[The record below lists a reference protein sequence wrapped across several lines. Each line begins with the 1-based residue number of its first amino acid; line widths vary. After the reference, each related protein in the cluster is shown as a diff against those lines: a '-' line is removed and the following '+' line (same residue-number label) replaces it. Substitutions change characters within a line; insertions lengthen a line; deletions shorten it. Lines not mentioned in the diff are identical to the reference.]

1 MALAAIN
8 FIIIGESSIYT
19 ADFLLL
25 ADGVTA
31 GSLQAY
37 AIFLFYS
44 LPSERDNCFFSS
56 LDSMFNP
63 PCAVSHSSVV
73 LQTAEHCFFSNMPQ
87 TFWSFQSRSGSRVVW
102 HGWVCSV
109 MGVTSLT
116 RWVTGVLLL
125 LQRHSKTKI
134 THLMLFHEF
143 HSQPAGL
150 CVKRGQRGDPIS
162 MDLLFG
168 TIP

>member
-25 ADGVTA
+25 PDGVTA
-31 GSLQAY
+31 ASLQAY

-63 PCAVSHSSVV
+63 PCAVSHSGVV
-73 LQTAEHCFFSNMPQ
+73 LQTAEHCFFLQHATDILELPKQEWFPSSVAWLGLLSDGCDL
-87 TFWSFQSRSGSRVVW
+87 TDTLGYR
-102 HGWVCSV
+102 CSTV
-109 MGVTSLT
+109 ATAT
-116 RWVTGVLLL
+116 
-125 LQRHSKTKI
+125 QQNQNHSP
-134 THLMLFHEF
+134 HAV
-143 HSQPAGL
+143 P
-150 CVKRGQRGDPIS
+150 
-162 MDLLFG
+162 
-168 TIP
+168 